1 MPLAAGQLIKVH
13 LDSARFRMNK
23 IKLAHAA
30 EFHAF
35 RTLAHPS
42 FFSKIFCSYRRL
54 VLHTLPNTVDNFT
67 DLRSC
72 IEKLACFIQA
82 DASHQEKGTSIATS
96 AHFAAVRGILCV
108 LCFRVISPPTHSP
121 NQNSDRHKANC
132 KGRSPCQIKARGS
145 FHFNT
150 FHNGQPQ
157 KESFILSHEDFLR
170 SHYSQFPL

>member
-1 MPLAAGQLIKVH
+1 MLSGRRRILH
-13 LDSARFRMNK
+13 FSAKYSALTGDQFCRHCRTPSTISQTREAVSKSWRALSRLTHPTNK
-23 IKLAHAA
+23 
-30 EFHAF
+30 
-35 RTLAHPS
+35 
-42 FFSKIFCSYRRL
+42 
-54 VLHTLPNTVDNFT
+54 
-67 DLRSC
+67 
-72 IEKLACFIQA
+72 
-82 DASHQEKGTSIATS
+82 KGTSIATS

-108 LCFRVISPPTHSP
+108 RCFRVISPPTHSP

-170 SHYSQFPL
+170 THYSQFPL